1 MSVNEKIRIMV
12 VDDHFVVR
20 VGLVGILSLQP
31 DCNVVAQA
39 EDGEQAVR
47 AFRECRPDV
56 TLMDARMPGMNGI
69 DAITMI
75 RTDAPNARIIMLTTY
90 DGDEDIFRALQAG
103 AVGYLLKSTP
113 GPDLVKAVRAVHQG
127 QRFIPPAVAE
137 RMAARIP
144 CSELSDRE
152 LEVLR
157 LVVKGLS
164 NKEIA
169 DQLAFTEHTAKA
181 HVRNILLK
189 LGVADRTQAATTALQ
204 RGIVHLNFER

>member
-1 MSVNEKIRIMV
+1 MGANEKIKIMV
-12 VDDHFVVR
+12 VDDHYVVR

-31 DCNVVAQA
+31 DCTVVAQA

-69 DAITMI
+69 DAITSI
-75 RTDAPNARIIMLTTY
+75 RRDTPNARIIMLTTY

-103 AVGYLLKSTP
+103 AIGYLLKSTP
-113 GPDLVKAVRAVHQG
+113 GPVLVKAVRAVHQG
-127 QRFIPPAVAE
+127 QRFIPPDVAA

-152 LEVLR
+152 LEVLH

-204 RGIVHLNFER
+204 RGIVHLP